1 MDTKTKNR
9 KTALYTTLEI
19 LLILTMTIVGNMW
32 DWVNMSFEPERIT
45 TGVFWQEVFVKAT
58 LYSCTLVLAII
69 LKMQKLELKDMRYD
83 KLYADYRAELP
94 FKNDHRDQF
103 TDYVDNELNPR
114 IKKEYLRTKLNTKLS
129 RIQKHERDSWV
140 QDYFRAKESGDYK
153 TFEFSGWFHGY
164 FSKRYF
170 KKRIRIE
177 EMLTDEFIEKNWQYM
192 SVKYPR
198 ISTTSFGYYLDIKR
212 NRDDKYKVNN
222 EAPKDIFNRGALK
235 VAQTILISVIFT
247 VFALKPQMNELLEQA
262 NGWIVLLIEYIIR
275 VFMMTGSFA
284 MGVYTAK
291 RVFSDNY
298 LLPLTNRIDILEDFE
313 IWFDKN
319 PVRELGVEAVKE
331 QAKDEMK
338 AEFEKWQK
346 AYKDEVLKETEEIIN
361 QMKRENDRIRGTI
374 N

>member
-1 MDTKTKNR
+1 MEQKVKSR
-9 KTALYTTLEI
+9 KTALYTTLEVFL
-19 LLILTMTIVGNMW
+19 LLIMTIVGNMW
-32 DWVNMSFEPERIT
+32 DWVHMTFNPQAVT
-45 TGVFWQEVFVKAT
+45 TMEFWQSVMIKSV
-58 LYSCTLVLAII
+58 LYTCSLLIGI
-69 LKMQKLELKDMRYD
+69 LLKMQKLELKDARYD
-83 KLYADYRAELP
+83 ELYGQYRKHLP
-94 FKNDHRDQF
+94 FKNQHKDDF
-103 TDYVDNELNPR
+103 TNYVDKTLNPS
-114 IKKEYLRTKLNTKLS
+114 IKKEYIRTKLNARLM
-129 RIQKHERDSWV
+129 RIQKHERDSWL
-140 QDYFRAKESGDYK
+140 QDYFRAKETGKGKEY
-153 TFEFSGWFHGY
+153 EFSGWFGGF
-164 FSKRYF
+164 FSRRYYIKR
-170 KKRIRIE
+170 RRIE
-177 EMLTDEFIEKNWQYM
+177 EMLEGDFIDKNYEYIHC
-192 SVKYPR
+192 KYPR
-198 ISTTSFGYYLDIKR
+198 ISAAVFTYYLDVKR
-212 NRDDKYKVNN
+212 NRDDKYKVLN
-222 EAPKDIFNRGALK
+222 EAPKDISKKGTLK
-235 VAQTILISVIFT
+235 AAQTVMMGIVIT
-247 VFALKPQMNELLEQA
+247 VFALQPQANELLAQA